1 MPRLP
6 TPLTRLAVCALLVIF
21 SGLAQASA
29 EAGESSEWLAIADS
43 KLDSMRGGF
52 SALPGV
58 MVSFGILRTVH
69 INGVLTSQSGFQIAD
84 LRSISVA
91 QAEQLSKQTGAM
103 SLVQTGAGNSFDSG
117 LKPGAPAIVIQHTVS
132 NQKIQSL
139 TEINAASNGMSLL
152 KGLNTERT
160 LSDAL
165 GAAARR

>member
-1 MPRLP
+1 MSRWP
-6 TPLTRLAVCALLVIF
+6 TPLVRLAVCALLVILP
-21 SGLAQASA
+21 GLAQASA
-29 EAGESSEWLAIADS
+29 ETGESSEWLAIADS
-43 KLDSMRGGF
+43 KLDNMRGGF

-69 INGVLTSQSGFQIAD
+69 VNGVLTSQSGFQIAD

-103 SLVQTGAGNSFDSG
+103 TLVQTGAGNLFDSG
-117 LKPGAPAIVIQHTVS
+117 LKPGAPAIVIQNTLS

-139 TEINAASNGMSLL
+139 TEINATSNGMSLL